1 MFGKN
6 QGGFSSP
13 EESSWQEG
21 PWGWPGGGS
30 SPPRPACFNT
40 WSGVAWGAGAG
51 GRTGSAEIFWH
62 LLFSS
67 FEASAKYME
76 STGKLTFSI
85 LFGKDRVSWCEQ
97 VFCTVP
103 GTQ

>member
-1 MFGKN
+1 ML
-6 QGGFSSP
+6 S
-13 EESSWQEG
+13 
-21 PWGWPGGGS
+21 
-30 SPPRPACFNT
+30 AHFNT

-51 GRTGSAEIFWH
+51 GRTGSAEIVWH

-85 LFGKDRVSWCEQ
+85 LFVKDWMSWCEH